1 MKNKKKLRITKKSG
15 QVQLEEIEEGKE
27 EITVILMKKSSTI
40 IWVNTDLIMLKEKKM
55 TFSKMINLLTEVEE
69 AEVIL
74 EEEEEEIATE
84 EIGVEA
90 IMKVIKS
97 DTNKRIRYTRNM
109 HIRKMTDT
117 KEVMNKV
124 TSKVEGNTEETT
136 EETTEKTTEEV
147 EELVI
152 NEGRLLKIH

>member
-1 MKNKKKLRITKKSG
+1 MILVLKKSMKNKKKLRITKKSG
-15 QVQLEEIEEGKE
+15 QVRLEVIEEGKE
-27 EITVILMKKSSTI
+27 VITVILMKKSSTI
-40 IWVNTDLIMLKEKKM
+40 IWVNTDHIMLKEMKM

-74 EEEEEEIATE
+74 EEEEEEI
-84 EIGVEA
+84 GVEA

-97 DTNKRIRYTRNM
+97 DTNKRIRFTRNR

-136 EETTEKTTEEV
+136 EKTTEEA
-147 EELVI
+147 EEVVLK
-152 NEGRLLKIH
+152 EGILLKIH

>member
-15 QVQLEEIEEGKE
+15 QVRLEVIEEGKE
-27 EITVILMKKSSTI
+27 VITVILTKKSSTI
-40 IWVNTDLIMLKEKKM
+40 IWVNTDHIMLKEMKM
-55 TFSKMINLLTEVEE
+55 TFLKMINLLTEVEE

-74 EEEEEEIATE
+74 EEEEEEIGTE

-97 DTNKRIRYTRNM
+97 DTNKRIRYTKNR
-109 HIRKMTDT
+109 HFRKMTDT

-124 TSKVEGNTEETT
+124 TSKAEGNTEETT

-147 EELVI
+147 EEVVI
-152 NEGRLLKIH
+152 NVGRLLKIH